1 MAYKYFIF
9 EFHLNNFFFE
19 ISFKHLILNHIKKM
33 IINVIEILYFQILL
47 KKHLFRINGELI
59 SIFLFA
65 SNNSII
71 SIFSLSTAI

>member
-1 MAYKYFIF
+1 MIF
-9 EFHLNNFFFE
+9 
-19 ISFKHLILNHIKKM
+19 KKM

-47 KKHLFRINGELI
+47 KKHLFRINDELI
-59 SIFLFA
+59 STFLFA